1 MVRQS
6 PLWLAAVAQALVAS
20 TARAQTLAPSS
31 GSLLPEGES
40 ALLALVLKAH
50 PVVQGVMGL
59 LGLASFVV
67 LTILLFKTGEF
78 ALMSARLSR
87 SLRALSGGMAGPRNP
102 SCPLAQSARA
112 AEEEVSR
119 LAVLLTADLRASAR
133 ERLELSL
140 SRIEAGAVQRL
151 RAGTGVLAS
160 IGSVGPFVGL
170 FGTVFGIMNSFMAIS
185 ASQTTNL
192 AIVAP
197 GIAEAL
203 LATALGLT
211 AAIPAVLLYNHLMR
225 RIAGFRHRLADG
237 VAEVLRQFSH
247 VADARMV
254 TGG

>member
-1 MVRQS
+1 MVRRA
-6 PLWLAAVAQALVAS
+6 PLSLAVFALALAVTQAAAQVA
-20 TARAQTLAPSS
+20 APPS
-31 GSLLPEGES
+31 GSVLPEGES
-40 ALLALVLKAH
+40 AVLALVLKAH
-50 PVVQGVMGL
+50 PVVQGVMAL

-67 LTILLFKTGEF
+67 LTVLLFKLAEF
-78 ALMSARLSR
+78 ALLSARLSR
-87 SLRALSGGMAGPRNP
+87 SMRALASGKAVASPH
-102 SCPLAQSARA
+102 CPLAQSARA
-112 AEEEVSR
+112 VEAEISC
-119 LAVLLTADLRASAR
+119 LAAPLTADLRASAR
-133 ERLELSL
+133 ERLDLAL
-140 SRIEAGAVQRL
+140 ARIEAGAVQRL
-151 RAGTGVLAS
+151 RAGTGLLAS
-160 IGSVGPFVGL
+160 IGAVGPFVGL

-237 VAEVLRQFSH
+237 MAEVLRQFSH
-247 VADARMV
+247 AADARMF